1 MTIVPTPRRGF
12 LGRATAAVLGLAAV
26 PSLLRAS
33 ERESLAP
40 DESWLQGLTGKHRQ
54 FFDVSSPRE
63 GRALARVAN
72 FLDGY
77 IEAYGMRDSDLN
89 AVVGTHSGGLALV
102 FNDAIWSK
110 YEFGKRYSE
119 NDPVTGVPSIRN
131 PYGEGWAFSVDRLQ
145 KRGVR
150 FIACARSIRRLS
162 ADLARDGGRVDE
174 VRAELMANLLPGV
187 TAVPAMVVAGNRAQ
201 EAGLTYVFLG

>member
-1 MTIVPTPRRGF
+1 MHPHVAADRADRYDRRIPSGEFPMTIVPTPRRGF
-12 LGRATAAVLGLAAV
+12 LGRASAAVLGLAAV
-26 PSLLRAS
+26 PSVLRGS
-33 ERESLAP
+33 QREALPP

-102 FNDAIWSK
+102 FNDAIWAK

-119 NDPVTGVPSIRN
+119 NDPVTGVPAVRN
-131 PYGEGWAFSVDRLQ
+131 LYGESLAFSVDRLQ
-145 KRGVR
+145 K
-150 FIACARSIRRLS
+150 
-162 ADLARDGGRVDE
+162 
-174 VRAELMANLLPGV
+174 
-187 TAVPAMVVAGNRAQ
+187 
-201 EAGLTYVFLG
+201 